1 MIGRATKLALQVGLM
16 LIFMGSAMPLHA
28 FQDSAWSS
36 LFVCNKGTV
45 PVEVVIAMRKDDPTR
60 STVVEMMMQK
70 GKYYWDIEGRILA
83 PQACSDNRNDANP
96 AYIAFGFVDSKG
108 AWGSGRV
115 AAVPDFGSVP
125 RPAIA
130 DFLNDRGD
138 LLHKDL
144 SKLTQEGKVLTGA
157 ARVICARKDET
168 QYKMN
173 DDFQT
178 DCATVQLSGAGHDV
192 GHGPFFPLTSALL
205 YYPTGSQCNPAP
217 FAVCPANAYYLNIA
231 PNPDDRDIHAT
242 VGTEKGAKNIT
253 NTDSAATLRL
263 KQIPACN
270 VITQEEA
277 EAVLGVSIDAPE
289 PGRTLCRYQEPG
301 YGTDES
307 KKKQLTIGIFRST
320 VPNPEAVN
328 ERRNFIIND
337 KSLLPVTY
345 KEVPN
350 FGDTAFWVWAGG
362 YYGALYVLKGGTLE
376 IAVKISGV
384 PEDVALATARKF
396 ATRALGGT
404 GKTGFVYAARKDQ

>member
-1 MIGRATKLALQVGLM
+1 MRAHATKLKFQVALI

-28 FQDSAWSS
+28 YQDSAWSS

-60 STVVEMMMQK
+60 STIGQMMMGK
-70 GKYYWDIEGRILA
+70 GKYYWDIEGKTLA
-83 PQACSDNRNDANP
+83 PQTCSDNRNDANP

-108 AWGSGRV
+108 VWGSGKT
-115 AAVPDFGSVP
+115 AQVPDFGSVP
-125 RPAIA
+125 RPAIT
-130 DFLNDRGD
+130 DFLNDPSD

-144 SKLTQEGKVLTGA
+144 SKLEQEGKVLTGA
-157 ARVICARKDET
+157 AKVICARKDET
-168 QYKMN
+168 EYKMN

-178 DCATVQLSGAGHDV
+178 DCATVQLTGAGREV

-205 YYPTGSQCNPAP
+205 YYPTGSSCNPAP
-217 FAVCPANAYYLNIA
+217 YAVCPANAYYLNIA
-231 PNPDDRDIHAT
+231 PRPGDRDIHAT

-253 NTDSAATLRL
+253 NPDSADALRL
-263 KQIPACN
+263 RQVPACN
-270 VITQEEA
+270 VITQQEA
-277 EAVLGVSIDAPE
+277 EEVLGVSIDAPG

-307 KKKQLTIGIFRST
+307 KKKQVTIGIFRST

-328 ERRNFIIND
+328 ERRNFIIHDN
-337 KSLLPVTY
+337 SLLPVTY

-350 FGDTAFWVWAGG
+350 FGDAAFWVWAGG

-376 IAVKISGV
+376 IAVKISGI
-384 PEDVALATARKF
+384 PEDVALSTAKKF
-396 ATRALGGT
+396 ATRVLGST
-404 GKTGFVYAARKDQ
+404 VKTGFVYAARKNQ